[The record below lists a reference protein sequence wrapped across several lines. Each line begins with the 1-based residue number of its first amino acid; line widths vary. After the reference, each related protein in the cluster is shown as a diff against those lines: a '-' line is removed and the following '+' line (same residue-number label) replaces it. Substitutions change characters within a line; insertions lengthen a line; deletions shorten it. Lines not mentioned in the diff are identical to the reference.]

1 MFQFRW
7 ANSESF
13 LANSQEDIK
22 RHNKR
27 HLQHL
32 SAWNQVGRAVPIAL
46 WRHTLWIPV
55 KSCEEIS
62 ASLSEEEEQVM
73 EVWSGWVCRDLL
85 CLKHLEATCFYLFLM
100 KFINHL
106 NLLKNNQETNAANP
120 AGTKS
125 SWHCGLSRFSRCF
138 NRTSICRLSDDEVWP
153 CLTVFDQ
160 SSISCASQEQKVM
173 DSLQKS
179 LQATDGNVWSRWPFA
194 VASKHLKMSWEFLL
208 FPNDCH
214 CDYFW
219 PV

>member
-1 MFQFRW
+1 M
-7 ANSESF
+7 
-13 LANSQEDIK
+13 
-22 RHNKR
+22 
-27 HLQHL
+27 QHL

-46 WRHTLWIPV
+46 WRHTGHTLWNLVRRSVHLSLRRRSRSWRCGPGE
-55 KSCEEIS
+55 SPEIS
-62 ASLSEEEEQVM
+62 CA
-73 EVWSGWVCRDLL
+73 WSI
-85 CLKHLEATCFYLFLM
+85 LKHLEATCFYLFLM

-138 NRTSICRLSDDEVWP
+138 NRTSICRLSDEVWP